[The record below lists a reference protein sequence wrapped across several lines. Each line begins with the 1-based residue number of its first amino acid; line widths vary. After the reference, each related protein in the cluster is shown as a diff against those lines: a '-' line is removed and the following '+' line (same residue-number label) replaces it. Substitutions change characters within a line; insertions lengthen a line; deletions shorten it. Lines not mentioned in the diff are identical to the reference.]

1 MFSLMPTNSGD
12 LNGMGGEKVNT
23 RGRNQVVLLRVR
35 TCSCKER
42 AMVSGAATIQCCNEA
57 CFHVSRR
64 DFEVMRT
71 LCGPDDNVGP
81 RMRFLPRGE
90 ERLRQQE
97 SVTLATNLSTPRHA
111 PTSCD
116 FLNVESLKSCLTF
129 LSGCRCGSAAP
140 VGRVDGDRVRRS
152 VKASERR
159 HKVCWA

>member
-1 MFSLMPTNSGD
+1 MFSLMPANSGD

-57 CFHVSRR
+57 CFHFSRR

-97 SVTLATNLSTPRHA
+97 SVTLATNLSTPRRA
-111 PTSCD
+111 DIVRLSECCKEACGGSEISSYLSEWLPMRFCSSCRA
-116 FLNVESLKSCLTF
+116 
-129 LSGCRCGSAAP
+129 CR
-140 VGRVDGDRVRRS
+140 R
-152 VKASERR
+152 
-159 HKVCWA
+159 